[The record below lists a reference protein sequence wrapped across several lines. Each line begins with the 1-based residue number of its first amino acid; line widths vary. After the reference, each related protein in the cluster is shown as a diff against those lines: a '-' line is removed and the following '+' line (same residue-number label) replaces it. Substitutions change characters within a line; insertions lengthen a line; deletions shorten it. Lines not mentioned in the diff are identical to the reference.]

1 MWTAK
6 CSCRLQA
13 FAHLQASQGKYYEA
27 DATYGPLPNNTNR
40 GDSDGL
46 GFPDCPGPT
55 TPRAVPLPPSTN
67 HVTICPAT
75 PDSPARIG
83 RKSMARRSGQSGSI
97 QKEGNW
103 YVVRYWKDVAG
114 EEKRQRVYAK
124 ICPISGPGKLSASE
138 RERKAK
144 EIIAASGVDTQEY
157 FDKVVKQSAPGVTF
171 RQQAETWLEGMCNRK
186 RKPLAPSTIAGW
198 SCGLDIWINPNIG
211 DLPLASVNNAAMK
224 KLVGK
229 MDEGGLS
236 PKSISNNVQIVKM
249 VVASAVNEQGDEL
262 YPRKWNNEFIDVPV
276 VNNQRQPSFTG
287 DVVTAI
293 IRETEEQKY
302 RVLFALCASSGLRF
316 GEALGI
322 DIKNISPDGSNI
334 KIVEKAWRSERHN
347 FLKTEN
353 GKREIDLHP
362 SMATMLREYMEKR
375 TDEKWASKTDLLF
388 ASRNG
393 KPLHQSNILRRV
405 LHPILEKLGQPK
417 CGVHAFRRFR
427 NTYLRNFTSTPP
439 GIYKFWM
446 GHASAETE
454 ANGSVRAGE
463 TMSDRYDKVAAER
476 GLRKEWAERAGLG
489 FEIPAKILVIGRNGR
504 KPENAPLEAVA
515 VSA

>member
-1 MWTAK
+1 M
-6 CSCRLQA
+6 
-13 FAHLQASQGKYYEA
+13 
-27 DATYGPLPNNTNR
+27 
-40 GDSDGL
+40 
-46 GFPDCPGPT
+46 
-55 TPRAVPLPPSTN
+55 
-67 HVTICPAT
+67 
-75 PDSPARIG
+75 
-83 RKSMARRSGQSGSI
+83 
-97 QKEGNW
+97 
-103 YVVRYWKDVAG
+103 VRYWKDVEG
-114 EEKRQRVYAK
+114 QEKRQRVYER

-138 RERKAK
+138 RERRAK
-144 EIIAASGVDTQEY
+144 EIIVGSKVDTQEY
-157 FDKVVKQSAPGVTF
+157 FDKVVTQSSAAAVTF
-171 RQQAETWLEGMCNRK
+171 REQAKTWLEGMRNRK

-211 DLPLASVNNAAMK
+211 DLPLGSVNNAAMK

-236 PKSISNNVQIVKM
+236 PKYISNNVQIVKM

-262 YPRKWNNEFIDVPV
+262 YPRKWNNEFIDMPV
-276 VNNQRQPSFTG
+276 VKNQRQPSFTG

-302 RVLFALCASSGLRF
+302 RMLFALCAASGLRF

-322 DIKNISPDGSNI
+322 DIKNISPDCSNI
-334 KIVEKAWRSERHN
+334 KITEKAWRSERHN
-347 FLKTEN
+347 FLKTGN
-353 GKREIDLHP
+353 GKREVDLHP
-362 SMATMLREYMEKR
+362 SIAAMLREYIGERCSGHR
-375 TDEKWASKTDLLF
+375 TARCRTCSLLF
-388 ASRNG
+388 HTRNG
-393 KPLHQSNILRRV
+393 KPLHQSNVLQSK
-405 LHPILEKLGQPK
+405 LHPVLKKHGQPK

-446 GHASAETE
+446 GHASAETKE
-454 ANGSVRAGE
+454 DGSVRAGE

-515 VSA
+515 VGA

>member
-1 MWTAK
+1 
-6 CSCRLQA
+6 
-13 FAHLQASQGKYYEA
+13 
-27 DATYGPLPNNTNR
+27 
-40 GDSDGL
+40 
-46 GFPDCPGPT
+46 
-55 TPRAVPLPPSTN
+55 
-67 HVTICPAT
+67 
-75 PDSPARIG
+75 
-83 RKSMARRSGQSGSI
+83 MARRSGQSGSI

-103 YVVRYWKDVAG
+103 YVIRYWKDVAG

-138 RERKAK
+138 RKRKAK

-171 RQQAETWLEGMCNRK
+171 RQQAETWLEGMGNRK

-211 DLPLASVNNAAMK
+211 DLPLASFNNAAMK

-262 YPRKWNNEFIDVPV
+262 YPRKWNNEFIDMPV

-334 KIVEKAWRSERHN
+334 KIVGKAWRSERHN
-347 FLKTEN
+347 FLKTGN
-353 GKREIDLHP
+353 GKLTCILRWRPCCGNTWKSGRTKSGRARLTCCLPHVTASRSTSRISCGACCTRSWKSWGSQSAASVRSGVFATRTCGTSRPLRQESTSSGWDTRARRLKP
-362 SMATMLREYMEKR
+362 MAPCARAKPCQIGTTRWQLSVDSAKNGQKEQDSVSRFRPKSSLLDGMDGNPKMLRWK
-375 TDEKWASKTDLLF
+375 
-388 ASRNG
+388 
-393 KPLHQSNILRRV
+393 Q
-405 LHPILEKLGQPK
+405 
-417 CGVHAFRRFR
+417 
-427 NTYLRNFTSTPP
+427 
-439 GIYKFWM
+439 
-446 GHASAETE
+446 
-454 ANGSVRAGE
+454 
-463 TMSDRYDKVAAER
+463 
-476 GLRKEWAERAGLG
+476 
-489 FEIPAKILVIGRNGR
+489 
-504 KPENAPLEAVA
+504 
-515 VSA
+515 

>member
-1 MWTAK
+1 
-6 CSCRLQA
+6 
-13 FAHLQASQGKYYEA
+13 
-27 DATYGPLPNNTNR
+27 
-40 GDSDGL
+40 
-46 GFPDCPGPT
+46 
-55 TPRAVPLPPSTN
+55 
-67 HVTICPAT
+67 
-75 PDSPARIG
+75 
-83 RKSMARRSGQSGSI
+83 MARRSGQSGSI

-171 RQQAETWLEGMCNRK
+171 RQQAETWLEGMRNRK

-262 YPRKWNNEFIDVPV
+262 YPRKWNNEFIDMPV

-293 IRETEEQKY
+293 IRET
-302 RVLFALCASSGLRF
+302 ACCS
-316 GEALGI
+316 
-322 DIKNISPDGSNI
+322 
-334 KIVEKAWRSERHN
+334 RSA
-347 FLKTEN
+347 
-353 GKREIDLHP
+353 LHP
-362 SMATMLREYMEKR
+362 V
-375 TDEKWASKTDLLF
+375 F
-388 ASRNG
+388 G
-393 KPLHQSNILRRV
+393 
-405 LHPILEKLGQPK
+405 LEKPWESTSRIFPRM
-417 CGVHAFRRFR
+417 APTSRSSRRR
-427 NTYLRNFTSTPP
+427 GAPNGTTS
-439 GIYKFWM
+439 
-446 GHASAETE
+446 
-454 ANGSVRAGE
+454 
-463 TMSDRYDKVAAER
+463 
-476 GLRKEWAERAGLG
+476 
-489 FEIPAKILVIGRNGR
+489 
-504 KPENAPLEAVA
+504 
-515 VSA
+515 